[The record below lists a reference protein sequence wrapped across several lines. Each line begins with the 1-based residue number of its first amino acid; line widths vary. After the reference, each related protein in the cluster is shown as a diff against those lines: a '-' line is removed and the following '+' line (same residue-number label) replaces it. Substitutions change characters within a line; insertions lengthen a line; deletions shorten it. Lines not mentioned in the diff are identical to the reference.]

1 MVKKQNV
8 GRRGFTLIELLV
20 TISIIAVLI
29 SLLLPAVQSAREAA
43 RRAQCTNNLKQ
54 LALSAHNFESSQ
66 GVFPRSGEH
75 NVTVGSTTYKTQDYH
90 SAFTMILGSIEQG
103 NVYNQLN
110 LQLPYNFS
118 GNVTAST
125 TVINAF
131 LCPTNALESDRQ
143 NGRDS
148 IGFGC
153 IDYAT
158 APYAEIMSDGTT
170 KWQTG
175 YISPIPVPGS
185 LTGSP
190 YSPSV
195 YTSYSCASCASNKT
209 YQIDPV
215 KVIDG
220 TVDINKG
227 GPTIGATTDGTSNT
241 AMFYEDTGRS
251 SKMQGV
257 GNYAAPT
264 TDYAPDLNASAPYV
278 QGARRSW
285 RWGDPDNAAGVSNG
299 INNNKTGGF
308 GRASCAGN
316 DWGVHDCGPNNEI
329 FSWHPG
335 GANMAM
341 TDGSVRFVKDT
352 TNTAIV
358 RALVTR
364 AGGEVVSADSY

>member
-1 MVKKQNV
+1 MIKTQNAN
-8 GRRGFTLIELLV
+8 RRGFTLIELLV
-20 TISIIAVLI
+20 VIAVIAVLI

-54 LALSAHNFESSQ
+54 LALSAHNFENAQ
-66 GVFPRSGEH
+66 GTFPRSGEH

-118 GNVTAST
+118 GNVTASA

-131 LCPTNALESDRQ
+131 LCPTNALESDRMG
-143 NGRDS
+143 GRDS

-158 APYAEIMSDGTT
+158 APYTEIMPDGTT
-170 KWQTG
+170 KWQAG
-175 YISPIPVPGS
+175 YVGPTPAPGS
-185 LTGSP
+185 LTGNA
-190 YSPSV
+190 YG
-195 YTSYSCASCASNKT
+195 TSAYKAYGCTVCSSSKI
-209 YQIDPV
+209 YQIDPA
-215 KVIDG
+215 KVLDG

-227 GPTIGATTDGTSNT
+227 GATIGATTDGTSNT

-251 SKMQGV
+251 PKMQGV
-257 GNYAAPT
+257 GNYASPT
-264 TDYAPDLNASAPYV
+264 TDYAPDLNAPAPYV

-285 RWGDPDNAAGVSNG
+285 RWGDPDNAAGVSNV

-308 GRASCAGN
+308 GKPSCGAN
-316 DWGVHDCGPNNEI
+316 DWGIHDCGPNNEI

-352 TNTAIV
+352 TNAAVV
-358 RALVTR
+358 RALITR
-364 AGGEVVSADSY
+364 AGGEVISADSY